1 MAVWDIKERNDLVRA
16 NEVRGS
22 RGFFM
27 GGTTPSAVSDIYQ
40 LDITSTGNAVDFGGN
55 LQGEQKGAGKGCNAG
70 SAIRI
75 IYGGG
80 ISAPAAPAN
89 GASTQISHFTPIHSG
104 NASDFG
110 DLTLRRTSLIS
121 LSNNTRALFGGGYDY
136 AGAPASSGTNKD
148 IIDFITIQSLG
159 NAIDFGDLQQTKQN
173 NASCASTT
181 RGVWAGGHTPG
192 GTINQI
198 DFVTIASAGN
208 AADFGDLSAVSESFA
223 GSGSNIKGIVGGGN
237 QGPYAGMDVITI
249 ATTGNGTDFGDLT
262 QARRDCGSTS
272 NQIRQVFGG
281 GAAPGI
287 TNIIDFL
294 QIASLGNA
302 SDFGDLAA
310 ANRGNA
316 GSSVSHSGLELG
328 LPQRPSVTYMPGSG
342 RALFGGGYVP
352 GANNVVGL
360 INIPTLGNAVDF
372 GNLAVATA
380 ASAGASSLTRALYS
394 GGVQGGTGAGNDV
407 NQIQAIEFASLGNA
421 FDFGDITSTCYKS
434 SGLASLTRGICVN
447 GNSDGA
453 TNVIDYITMAS
464 AGNAADFG
472 NQTTSRFTVGC
483 CGSPTRGVM
492 GGGSTPDLS
501 NIIDYITI
509 ASTGNATDFG
519 DLAAAIRDLNASGSS
534 VRGLWMGGYTSDDSD
549 VVQYVTIASTG
560 NTSDFG
566 DLTQARATA
575 ASASTNIRAIAYAG
589 DNPGLVN
596 TIDYVTIATTGNAAD
611 FGDAT
616 STRRRVS
623 SGNTS
628 DSHGGLQG

>member
-1 MAVWDIKERNDLVRA
+1 MAIWKIKERNDLVRA

-80 ISAPAAPAN
+80 STAPAAPAN
-89 GASTQISHFTPIHSG
+89 GASTQISYFTPIHSG

-110 DLTLRRTSLIS
+110 DLTLRRTSLVS

-136 AGAPASSGTNKD
+136 AGAPASSGTNKN

-159 NAIDFGDLQQTKQN
+159 NAVDFGDLQQAKQN
-173 NASCASTT
+173 NASVASTT
-181 RGVWAGGHTPG
+181 RGVWAGGHIG
-192 GTINQI
+192 STINQI

-249 ATTGNGTDFGDLT
+249 ASTGGGTDFGDLT
-262 QARRDCGSTS
+262 QARRDLGSTS

-281 GAAPGI
+281 GAAPGLS
-287 TNIIDFL
+287 NVIDFL

-316 GSSVSHSGLELG
+316 GSSVSHNGLELG

-342 RALFGGGYVP
+342 RGLLGGGKTNP
-352 GANNVVGL
+352 AGTNQ
-360 INIPTLGNAVDF
+360 NAV
-372 GNLAVATA
+372 
-380 ASAGASSLTRALYS
+380 
-394 GGVQGGTGAGNDV
+394 QMIH
-407 NQIQAIEFASLGNA
+407 IQTL
-421 FDFGDITSTCYKS
+421 
-434 SGLASLTRGICVN
+434 
-447 GNSDGA
+447 
-453 TNVIDYITMAS
+453 
-464 AGNAADFG
+464 
-472 NQTTSRFTVGC
+472 
-483 CGSPTRGVM
+483 
-492 GGGSTPDLS
+492 
-501 NIIDYITI
+501 
-509 ASTGNATDFG
+509 
-519 DLAAAIRDLNASGSS
+519 
-534 VRGLWMGGYTSDDSD
+534 
-549 VVQYVTIASTG
+549 G

-566 DLTQARATA
+566 DLTI
-575 ASASTNIRAIAYAG
+575 ASYGRSGCASRTRGVFGGGYKDASPADEINVIESIEFASQ
-589 DNPGLVN
+589 
-596 TIDYVTIATTGNAAD
+596 GNAAD
-611 FGDAT
+611 FGDSTVARAFSGGNAGSQTRGIIGAGGNAPGLSNVIDYITIASAGNAT
-616 STRRRVS
+616 DFGNLGAARSQFSGSGSPTRAVFF
-623 SGNTS
+623 
-628 DSHGGLQG
+628 GGLE